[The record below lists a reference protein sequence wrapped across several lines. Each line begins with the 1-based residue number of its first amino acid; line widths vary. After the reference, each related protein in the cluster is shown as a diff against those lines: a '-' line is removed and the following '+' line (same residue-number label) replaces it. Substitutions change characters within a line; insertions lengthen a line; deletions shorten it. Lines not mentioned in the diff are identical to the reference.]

1 VLRGA
6 KLAAGCACVVL
17 QIAVWWRAAVWYPRL
32 PDRYPIHFDA
42 SGTPDGWA
50 SKSVGTWFLLPLVS
64 LVMTGLMM
72 GLALG
77 GINAMARHTPGLIN
91 IPRKDEFLRL
101 SPEERVRVLGPM
113 SVFLLM
119 VGAMEGGLFLW
130 LVEGIGRVATGAAQ
144 TLSPWAVFVFV
155 GVVLT
160 GAAVSAV
167 VTVKGIGRRP

>member
-1 VLRGA
+1 MLRGS
-6 KLAAGCACVVL
+6 KLFAVCVCVVAQGAL
-17 QIAVWWRAAVWYPRL
+17 WWRAAVWYPRL
-32 PDRYPIHFDA
+32 PDRYPIHFDM

-50 SKSVGTWFLLPLVS
+50 SKSVATWFLLPLVS
-64 LVMTGLMM
+64 LVMTALMM
-72 GLALG
+72 GLGLG

-113 SVFLLM
+113 SVFLLL

-130 LVEGIGRVATGAAQ
+130 LVEGIGRVATGATQ
-144 TLSPWAVFVFV
+144 MLSPWAVFVFV

-167 VTVKGIGRRP
+167 ATVRGIGRGA